1 MKTLEINAYGVQE
14 MNKQE
19 MVETEGGIL
28 PLVIAAIVVV
38 GAVASGCVKVDRHV
52 EININSNNG
61 NETNTAPG
69 SGNDGNASN
78 NGSGNTKNK

>member
-38 GAVASGCVKVDRHV
+38 GAGASGCSFKKEETH
-52 EININSNNG
+52 INVYVNSNPENCG
-61 NETNTAPG
+61 NSPKGHG
-69 SGNDGNASN
+69 SGTTAGNKNGTN
-78 NGSGNTKNK
+78 NK